1 MLARWSSVTLFE
13 SNEILQTFS
22 FESEE
27 RERGI
32 DPAAARERER
42 EGERQRERETERER
56 EREREKGAEG
66 MRKDAGKS
74 KRGNM
79 SLEDRRKKNEK
90 KREKEK
96 RLRGIKAKAL
106 KRMGVVQRPSIS
118 GARIGKE
125 ESKVRR
131 TDAEDGRGNARKQKK
146 NVARDRDAQKTKA
159 GNGQGWQAPN
169 KVSLQAHDCTNFFF
183 FQFFFLPIPTP
194 VFLSS

>member
-1 MLARWSSVTLFE
+1 MKSCRLFP
-13 SNEILQTFS
+13 SKAKR
-22 FESEE
+22 E
-27 RERGI
+27 REELTRRR
-32 DPAAARERER
+32 PERERER
-42 EGERQRERETERER
+42 ERDRER

-183 FQFFFLPIPTP
+183 FQIFFLPIPTP